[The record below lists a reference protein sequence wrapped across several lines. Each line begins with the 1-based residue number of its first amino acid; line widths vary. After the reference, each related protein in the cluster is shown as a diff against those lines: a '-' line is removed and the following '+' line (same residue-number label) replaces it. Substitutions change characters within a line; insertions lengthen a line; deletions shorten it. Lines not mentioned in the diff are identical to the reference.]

1 METKHDV
8 FLTDDQ
14 LRRRLSRL
22 GLKRRGKDVDSP
34 LQEVEEAIEKERGES
49 GRDIGY
55 RVLHQRLTQ
64 KHKLKVGRDTVMMLS
79 AIHDPVGAQERR
91 KHKLKRREYHSK
103 VCIVCIFI
111 INVHYTHT
119 S

>member
-34 LQEVEEAIEKERGES
+34 LQEVEEAIE
-49 GRDIGY
+49 
-55 RVLHQRLTQ
+55 V
-64 KHKLKVGRDTVMMLS
+64 
-79 AIHDPVGAQERR
+79 
-91 KHKLKRREYHSK
+91 
-103 VCIVCIFI
+103 
-111 INVHYTHT
+111 
-119 S
+119 